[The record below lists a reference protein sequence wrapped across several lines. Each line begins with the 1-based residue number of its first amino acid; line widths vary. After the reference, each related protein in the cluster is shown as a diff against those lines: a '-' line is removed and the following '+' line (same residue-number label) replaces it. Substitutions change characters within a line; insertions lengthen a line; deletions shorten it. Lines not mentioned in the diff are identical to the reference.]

1 MVAIDVPSGLTPA
14 ISGGA
19 QSVRR
24 LLTETCGCRLQLLQ
38 AA

>member
-1 MVAIDVPSGLTPA
+1 MFA

-24 LLTETCGCRLQLLQ
+24 LLAETTGSRLQLLQ